1 MPGPHAFAVRNNAA
15 RLARLSRSLTSCLA
29 LRPHAHTTP
38 PRPPHPTPTFVTIRE
53 APLLARRDGA
63 SRSHISE
70 KQKQKIFHEGLD
82 SPNQLEPAHE
92 IRSCAHAISQAIER
106 SEAPMA
112 HQNLPDGRISRPICG
127 RYHRRDQ
134 VIDSDQASRCSTFRD
149 VRSRDIV
156 YRFTEKARAAATLIH
171 IPCTSE
177 RHFAL

>member
-1 MPGPHAFAVRNNAA
+1 
-15 RLARLSRSLTSCLA
+15 
-29 LRPHAHTTP
+29 
-38 PRPPHPTPTFVTIRE
+38 
-53 APLLARRDGA
+53 
-63 SRSHISE
+63 
-70 KQKQKIFHEGLD
+70 
-82 SPNQLEPAHE
+82 
-92 IRSCAHAISQAIER
+92 
-106 SEAPMA
+106 MA

-177 RHFAL
+177 RHFALRSK